1 MSDQRNFK
9 NSLMDSRTLGFIC
22 VLITAVLFG
31 SIYSLAKLPL
41 SHIDPL
47 LLSAIVYSIA
57 FVTLIPVARGSFR
70 LNCLDDFK
78 YIIIVSVLG
87 AVAAPLLLF
96 YGLEDVAASDGAI
109 LANAQILF
117 TILLSSVF
125 FGERPKGLWGYS
137 AIAIVIAGLFLASTE
152 LKLSSS
158 ILEYE
163 PGKMLILGAM
173 LCWALDNNF
182 SRRLIKKSNVEPS
195 KIAMLKFLI
204 GGIVLSVLLILS
216 SPSVTALFNALL
228 SIETSEW
235 LVISILAIFGFAG
248 ALLFLLEGLKRIGT
262 IKTMIALSF
271 TPIIGIIIAMAT
283 RGESISPIEAIATA
297 MIAIGIFIISRT

>member
-1 MSDQRNFK
+1 
-9 NSLMDSRTLGFIC
+9 MDSRVLGFIC

-31 SIYSLAKLPL
+31 LTYSLAKLPL

-47 LLSAIVYSIA
+47 LLAAIVYPIA
-57 FVTLIPVARGSFR
+57 FVALIPVARGSFR
-70 LNCLDDFK
+70 LSSLDDFK
-78 YIIIVSVLG
+78 YITVISLLG

-109 LANAQILF
+109 LANVQILF

-125 FGERPKGLWGYS
+125 FGERPRGQLGYI
-137 AIAIVIAGLFLASTE
+137 AIAIVILGLFLATAE
-152 LKLSSS
+152 LEMSSS

-182 SRRLIKKSNVEPS
+182 SRRLIKKSSVEPS

-204 GGIVLSVLLILS
+204 GGIVLFVLLLLNTH
-216 SPSVTALFNALL
+216 SVTTLINALL
-228 SIETSEW
+228 SIEESEW
-235 LVISILAIFGFAG
+235 IAISMLAVFGFAG
-248 ALLFLLEGLKRIGT
+248 ALFFLLEGLKRIGT
-262 IKTMIALSF
+262 VKTMITLAF
-271 TPIIGIIIAMAT
+271 TPVIGIVIAMAM
-283 RGESISPIEAIATA
+283 RGESISPFEAIATA
-297 MIAIGIFIISRT
+297 MIAAGIFIISRT

>member
-1 MSDQRNFK
+1 
-9 NSLMDSRTLGFIC
+9 MDSRTFGFIC
-22 VLITAVLFG
+22 VLVTAVLFG

-47 LLSAIVYSIA
+47 LLSALVYLIA
-57 FVTLIPVARGSFR
+57 FVTLIPVARASFR
-70 LNCLDDFK
+70 LSCIDDFI
-78 YIIIVSVLG
+78 YMIIISLLG

-117 TILLSSVF
+117 TILLSSAF
-125 FGERPKGLWGYS
+125 FGERPKGLWGFG
-137 AIAIVIAGLFLASTE
+137 AIAIVIVGLFLASIE
-152 LKLSSS
+152 LELSSS

-163 PGKMLILGAM
+163 QGKMLILGAM

-182 SRRLIKKSNVEPS
+182 SRRLIKKSSLEPS

-204 GGIVLSVLLILS
+204 GGIVLSVLLIIS
-216 SPSVTALFNALL
+216 TPSVTTLINALF
-228 SIETSEW
+228 SIEKSERI
-235 LVISILAIFGFAG
+235 VVSILAIFGFAG

-262 IKTMIALSF
+262 VKTMITLAF
-271 TPIIGIIIAMAT
+271 TPIIGIIIAMVA
-283 RGESISPIEAIATA
+283 RGESISPFEAIATA

>member
-1 MSDQRNFK
+1 
-9 NSLMDSRTLGFIC
+9 MDSRTLGFVC

-47 LLSAIVYSIA
+47 LLSALVYPIA
-57 FVTLIPVARGSFR
+57 FVTLIPVARASFR
-70 LNCLDDFK
+70 LSCIDDFI
-78 YIIIVSVLG
+78 YMIIISLLG

-125 FGERPKGLWGYS
+125 FGERPKGLWGFG
-137 AIAIVIAGLFLASTE
+137 AIAIVVVGLFLASIE
-152 LKLSSS
+152 LELSSS

-182 SRRLIKKSNVEPS
+182 SRRLIKKSSLEPS

-204 GGIVLSVLLILS
+204 GGIILSVLLIIS
-216 SPSVTALFNALL
+216 APSVATLINALF
-228 SIETSEW
+228 SIEKSEW
-235 LVISILAIFGFAG
+235 IVISMLAIFGFAG

-262 IKTMIALSF
+262 IKTMITLAF
-271 TPIIGIIIAMAT
+271 TPIIGIIIAMTT
-283 RGESISPIEAIATA
+283 RGEAISPFEAIATV

>member
-1 MSDQRNFK
+1 
-9 NSLMDSRTLGFIC
+9 MDSRIFGFIC

-47 LLSAIVYSIA
+47 LLSALVYLIA
-57 FVTLIPVARGSFR
+57 FVTLIPVARASFR
-70 LNCLDDFK
+70 LSFIDDFI
-78 YIIIVSVLG
+78 YMIIISLLG

-125 FGERPKGLWGYS
+125 FGERPKGLWGFG
-137 AIAIVIAGLFLASTE
+137 AIAIVIVGLFLASIE
-152 LKLSSS
+152 LELSSS

-182 SRRLIKKSNVEPS
+182 SRHLIKKSSLEPS

-204 GGIVLSVLLILS
+204 GGIVLSVLLIIS
-216 SPSVTALFNALL
+216 TPTVTTLINALF
-228 SIETSEW
+228 SIEKSEW
-235 LVISILAIFGFAG
+235 IVIFILAIFGFAG

-262 IKTMIALSF
+262 VKTMITLAF
-271 TPIIGIIIAMAT
+271 TPIIGIIIAMVT
-283 RGESISPIEAIATA
+283 RGESISPFEAIATT

>member
-1 MSDQRNFK
+1 
-9 NSLMDSRTLGFIC
+9 MDSRIFGFIC

-47 LLSAIVYSIA
+47 LLSALVYLIA
-57 FVTLIPVARGSFR
+57 FVTLIPVARASFR
-70 LNCLDDFK
+70 LSCIDDFI
-78 YIIIVSVLG
+78 YMIIISLLG

-125 FGERPKGLWGYS
+125 FGERPKGLWGFG
-137 AIAIVIAGLFLASTE
+137 AIAIVIVGLFLASIE
-152 LKLSSS
+152 LELSSS

-182 SRRLIKKSNVEPS
+182 SRRLIKKSSLEPS

-204 GGIVLSVLLILS
+204 GGIVLSVLLIIS
-216 SPSVTALFNALL
+216 TPTVTTLINALF
-228 SIETSEW
+228 SIEKSEW
-235 LVISILAIFGFAG
+235 IVIFILAIFGFAG

-262 IKTMIALSF
+262 VKTMITLAF
-271 TPIIGIIIAMAT
+271 TPIIGIIIAMVT
-283 RGESISPIEAIATA
+283 RGESISPFEAIATA

>member
-1 MSDQRNFK
+1 
-9 NSLMDSRTLGFIC
+9 MDSRTLGFVC

-47 LLSAIVYSIA
+47 LLSAIVYPIA

-78 YIIIVSVLG
+78 YIIIISVLG

-137 AIAIVIAGLFLASTE
+137 IAIVLAGLFLASTE
-152 LKLSSS
+152 LKLSST
-158 ILEYE
+158 ILEFE

-182 SRRLIKKSNVEPS
+182 SRRLIKKSSVEPS

-204 GGIVLSVLLILS
+204 GGIVLSVLLVLS
-216 SPSVTALFNALL
+216 SPSVTALTNALL

-235 LVISILAIFGFAG
+235 IVISMLAIFGFAG
-248 ALLFLLEGLKRIGT
+248 ALFFLLEGLKRIGT

-271 TPIIGIIIAMAT
+271 TPIIGIIIAMAK
-283 RGESISPIEAIATA
+283 RGESISPFEAVATA

>member
-1 MSDQRNFK
+1 MVPYN
-9 NSLMDSRTLGFIC
+9 
-22 VLITAVLFG
+22 
-31 SIYSLAKLPL
+31 
-41 SHIDPL
+41 
-47 LLSAIVYSIA
+47 
-57 FVTLIPVARGSFR
+57 
-70 LNCLDDFK
+70 
-78 YIIIVSVLG
+78 
-87 AVAAPLLLF
+87 
-96 YGLEDVAASDGAI
+96 
-109 LANAQILF
+109 
-117 TILLSSVF
+117 
-125 FGERPKGLWGYS
+125 LWGYS
-137 AIAIVIAGLFLASTE
+137 AITIVVAGLFLASTE

-182 SRRLIKKSNVEPS
+182 SRRLIKKSSVEPS

-216 SPSVTALFNALL
+216 SPSVTALTNALL

-235 LVISILAIFGFAG
+235 IVISILAIFGFAG
-248 ALLFLLEGLKRIGT
+248 ALFFLLEGLKRIGT

-283 RGESISPIEAIATA
+283 RGESITPIEAIATA

>member
-1 MSDQRNFK
+1 
-9 NSLMDSRTLGFIC
+9 
-22 VLITAVLFG
+22 
-31 SIYSLAKLPL
+31 
-41 SHIDPL
+41 
-47 LLSAIVYSIA
+47 
-57 FVTLIPVARGSFR
+57 
-70 LNCLDDFK
+70 
-78 YIIIVSVLG
+78 LG

-125 FGERPKGLWGYS
+125 FGERPKGLWGCS

-216 SPSVTALFNALL
+216 SPSVTALTNALH

-235 LVISILAIFGFAG
+235 LVISILAVFGFAG

-271 TPIIGIIIAMAT
+271 TPIIGIIIAMTT